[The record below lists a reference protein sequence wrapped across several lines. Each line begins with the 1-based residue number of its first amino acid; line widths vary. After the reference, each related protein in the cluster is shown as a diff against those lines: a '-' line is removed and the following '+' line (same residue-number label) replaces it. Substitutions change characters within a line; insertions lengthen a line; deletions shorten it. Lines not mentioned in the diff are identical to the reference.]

1 MDKSTLYVAG
11 GLAGVAV
18 LWVVLRKRS
27 TESLAG
33 SAGRAVGEGAVAIA
47 KGAITGVY
55 DATYAAVTA
64 PFESPFTLERVP
76 GRVIYSPQRNL
87 QGLQGMVAQ
96 PKGESMGTYQ
106 VEVQNTSDKYLGGV
120 KLRFVIDKNFLD
132 PKTVDL
138 GTVDLPPGE
147 GVRGT
152 GTVLYRSLLGLSKVT
167 ARLYANSYLVGS
179 TNVIVGP

>member
-1 MDKSTLYVAG
+1 MERSTLYVAG

-33 SAGRAVGEGAVAIA
+33 SAGRAVGEGAVSLV
-47 KGAITGVY
+47 KGAVTGIY
-55 DATYAAVTA
+55 DATLAAATA

-76 GRVIYSPQRNL
+76 GRVIYSPQRNVL
-87 QGLQGMVAQ
+87 GLQGMVAQ
-96 PKGESMGTYQ
+96 PKGEATGSYQ
-106 VEVQNTSDKYLGGV
+106 IEVQNTSDKYLSGV
-120 KLRFVIDKNFLD
+120 KLRFVVDKNFLD

-147 GVRGT
+147 GVRGS
-152 GTVLYRSLLGLSKVT
+152 GTVLYRSLLGLSTVT

-179 TNVIVGP
+179 ANVIAQ